1 MKKIKKYAWLLL
13 FLPLIFVL
21 IPKEEKIEE
30 IIENPILEER
40 EHSSMIK
47 VDVKGAVQ
55 NPGVY
60 ELQEESRVEDAILK
74 AGGLSSNADTS
85 MINLGKKLNDEMVL
99 IIYTKEEIE
108 KLKNGNTII
117 QYIDKEC
124 VCPSITNDGCIEEE
138 KIESNNG
145 INTSSKVSINHGT
158 LQELMTLD
166 GIGESKAKAII
177 RYREEHGPFQKIEEI
192 TKVSGI
198 GSAIYEKIKDKIIL

>member
-1 MKKIKKYAWLLL
+1 MKKIKKYVWILL

-30 IIENPILEER
+30 IIENPILEEK

-138 KIESNNG
+138 KTESNNG

-177 RYREEHGPFQKIEEI
+177 QYREEHGPFQEIEEI